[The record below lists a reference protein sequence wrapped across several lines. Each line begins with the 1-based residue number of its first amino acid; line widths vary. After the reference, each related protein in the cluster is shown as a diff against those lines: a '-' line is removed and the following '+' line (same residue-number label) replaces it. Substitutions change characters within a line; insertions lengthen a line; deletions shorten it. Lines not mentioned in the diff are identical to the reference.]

1 MRATRRSPFRMLIVG
16 AVIALLAIP
25 VVVAGA
31 ADDQPEIGFASGIT
45 PVSPDP
51 DPVDVYVANA
61 DGTGM
66 TNLTA
71 GYGAEWSWAW
81 SPDGS
86 RIAFVSHDDGV
97 QKLYV
102 RTVGGAEPL
111 AVAEG
116 IERDEGW
123 AWSPNSIQIAYV
135 SLKDGDTD
143 IYLADVAAGTS
154 RNVSNDALGSSR
166 PRWSPTGTHVAYDVQ
181 WEDSNGRHADVYI
194 TPATGGDAVNVTKD
208 GSSRGGSWSPDGSQF
223 VFVTSRSGDD
233 EIYVS
238 DGDGRNPVRL
248 TNNPANDRDPA
259 WSPNGTQIAFSSGLG
274 TGGDGCNTWEV
285 VTPSR
290 IYVMEADGSNRRA
303 ITDGSIDK
311 SSGDVDYEISQAG
324 PTWSPD
330 GSRVA
335 VASTLDGCGP
345 HQRLFTI
352 YAADPTGSGSPVE
365 IWSGGGG
372 WWLRW
377 SPDGARLSIRSTGN
391 YGIDSTTVIA
401 AADGS
406 GTPLELVRG
415 VGSGPEGWS
424 TYGNRFAFANSGGAG
439 PGDTVFVTAPDGTN
453 SVDITGGLAGP
464 VNSYAAWR
472 PQPLGPVGLVDPST
486 GLWYLRDEWGV
497 IDSFYYG
504 NPGDVPFM
512 GDWDGDGVE
521 TPGLYRQSDGYVYLR
536 NSNTQGIADIRFF
549 FGNPG
554 DVPLAGDFDGD
565 GFDTVSIYRPS
576 EQRFYIINELGENDG
591 GLGAAEYSFVFGNPG
606 DQPVVGDW
614 DGDGVDEIGLHR
626 ASTGFFYYRNTLT
639 TGIADAEFYFGNPGD
654 RFVAGDW
661 GVIDGRD
668 TPAVFRPSN
677 TVFYFRHT
685 LTQGN
690 ADSQFTWPAGESDW
704 IPVAGAYTN

>member
-1 MRATRRSPFRMLIVG
+1 MRATHRSPYRMLIVG
-16 AVIALLAIP
+16 AVIALLAVPAIS
-25 VVVAGA
+25 AGA
-31 ADDQPEIGFASGIT
+31 ADDQPQIGFVSGIS

-51 DPVDVYVANA
+51 NPVDVYVANA

-66 TNLTA
+66 TNFTA

-86 RIAFVSHDDGV
+86 RIAFVSDDGGV

-102 RTVGGAEPL
+102 RALDGTEPFV
-111 AVAEG
+111 VAQG
-116 IERDEGW
+116 IERDGW
-123 AWSPNSIQIAYV
+123 AWSPDSRQIAFV
-135 SLKDGDTD
+135 SSKDGDTD
-143 IYLADVAAGTS
+143 IYVTDIETGTPI
-154 RNVSNDALGSSR
+154 NISNNAFGSSR
-166 PRWSPTGTHVAYDVQ
+166 PRWSPTGTHIAYDVH
-181 WEDSNGRHADVYI
+181 WEDAEGRHVDVHI
-194 TPATGGDAVNVTKD
+194 ASDSGGDAVNATD
-208 GSSRGGSWSPDGSQF
+208 DQARSPGGSWSPDGSRF
-223 VFVTSRSGDD
+223 VFVTNRDGND

-238 DGDGRNPVRL
+238 DGDGRNAVRL
-248 TNNPANDRDPA
+248 TNSAANDRDPA
-259 WSPNGTQIAFSSGLG
+259 WSPDGSQIAFSSGLG
-274 TGGDGCNTWEV
+274 EGSCLDWQV
-285 VTPSR
+285 SIPSR
-290 IYVMEADGSNRRA
+290 IYVMDADGSNRRA

-311 SSGDVDYEISQAG
+311 SSGDVGYEIHQAG

-345 HQRLFTI
+345 HQRLFTVHVV
-352 YAADPTGSGSPVE
+352 DPGTGDSPVE
-365 IWSGGGG
+365 IWSDGGG

-377 SPDGARLSIRSTGN
+377 SPDGTRMAIQSTGN

-406 GTPLELVRG
+406 SPPLQLVMG

-424 TYGNRFAFANSGGAG
+424 TYGTHFAFANSGGAG

-453 SVDITGGLAGP
+453 PVDITLSLDAP
-464 VNSYAAWR
+464 VNSYAGWR
-472 PQPLGPVGLVDPST
+472 PQPLGPVGVVDPST
-486 GLWYLRDEWGV
+486 GVWYLRDEWGV

-504 NPGDVPFM
+504 NPGDVPFL

-576 EQRFYIINELGENDG
+576 NQTFYIINELGDNDG
-591 GLGAAEYSFVFGNPG
+591 GLGAAEYSFAFGNPG

-614 DGDGVDEIGLHR
+614 DGDGIDEIGLHR

-661 GVIDGRD
+661 GIIDGRD
-668 TPAVFRPSN
+668 TPAVFRPST

-690 ADSQFTWPAGESDW
+690 ADSQFTWPEADTNW
-704 IPVAGAYTN
+704 IPVAGTYTN